1 MTIPKTVEVHSGSA
15 RLFARVYGRSG
26 ADLGVVMVPSLGRSA
41 TDFDR
46 LGAAIAGR
54 GYTAVSVDQR
64 GVRDSTG
71 PMDGLDLADLASD
84 AMAVARAVHAGRVV
98 AVGHGFG
105 NGIVRRMAALYP
117 DDVAGVVAINAGG
130 KIHDPDPRVYAEFD
144 NIFRPGVDEE
154 VRCAAIS
161 SCFFGDGAV
170 PQEWIDGWWA
180 EHYGPFIEAQ
190 SSTPEEEWWT
200 AGEAPILVI
209 QGLRDR
215 VAPPENGYDVKE
227 LAGSRA
233 TVLDL
238 PNASHAI
245 LPEEPEAV
253 ERAVLEFLDGLA
265 AGDENA

>member
-1 MTIPKTVEVHSGSA
+1 MTDANMPELLKVRHGEVC
-15 RLFARVYGRSG
+15 LFASVYGRSG

-54 GYTAVSVDQR
+54 GYTAVSLDQR

-71 PMDGLDLADLASD
+71 PLDGLDLADLASD
-84 AMAVARAVHAGRVV
+84 AMAAVRAVHAGRVV
-98 AVGHGFG
+98 AIGHGFG

-144 NIFRPGVDEE
+144 KVFESDVDEE
-154 VRCAAIS
+154 VRRAAIS
-161 SCFFGDGAV
+161 FCFFGDGPV
-170 PQEWIDGWWA
+170 PQDWIDGWWV
-180 EHYGPFIEAQ
+180 EHYGPFVEAQ
-190 SSTPEEEWWT
+190 ISTPEEEWWT
-200 AGEAPILVI
+200 AGDAPILVI

-215 VAPPENGYDVKE
+215 VAPPENGYDVQE

-265 AGDENA
+265 ER